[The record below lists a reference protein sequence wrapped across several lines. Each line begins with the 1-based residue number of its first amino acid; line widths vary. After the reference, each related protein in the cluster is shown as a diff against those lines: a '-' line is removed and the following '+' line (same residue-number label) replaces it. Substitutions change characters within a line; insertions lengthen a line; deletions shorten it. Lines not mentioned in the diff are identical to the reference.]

1 MDAYADLASSI
12 DTALVPL
19 RTDFVNSLAGATA
32 ALAEVRGAF
41 DNMEAMLEPGSP
53 ITVRLESV
61 LAEMGETARALRILA
76 EFLEQNPSALIR
88 GKPEREQ

>member
-1 MDAYADLASSI
+1 
-12 DTALVPL
+12 
-19 RTDFVNSLAGATA
+19 
-32 ALAEVRGAF
+32 
-41 DNMEAMLEPGSP
+41 MEAMLEPGSP